1 MTAHQPGTSRNQIPV
16 ASRWRYDSPAPL
28 AAASSRPRAC
38 GRRADLRRA
47 GSEERPIRE
56 PGDIMVRRTPGPTD
70 DKTPGKIATAR
81 AKIRAHM
88 PELIAATPAWFPW
101 LTIAGQEPASD
112 R

>member
-1 MTAHQPGTSRNQIPV
+1 
-16 ASRWRYDSPAPL
+16 
-28 AAASSRPRAC
+28 
-38 GRRADLRRA
+38 
-47 GSEERPIRE
+47 
-56 PGDIMVRRTPGPTD
+56 MVRRTPGPAD

-88 PELIAATPAWFPW
+88 PELIAWFPW